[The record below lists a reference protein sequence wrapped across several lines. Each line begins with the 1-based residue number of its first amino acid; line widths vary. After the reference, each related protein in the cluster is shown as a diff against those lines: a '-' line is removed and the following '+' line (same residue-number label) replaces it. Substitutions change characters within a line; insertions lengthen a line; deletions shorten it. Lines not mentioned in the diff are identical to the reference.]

1 VAGQRARCVSEQHAL
16 SLPALWADQIPRF
29 PGGVELPSRPPVLLH
44 TEVMR
49 QHLLTAEGPEG
60 AWRLAGLTGFEPA
73 MRGERE
79 YEFAGVGVFVAD
91 SDSRFLTRTL
101 TAYGYRRDQL
111 GADLRRRLPAWGIMH
126 RYSNHS
132 WRLRRLPECR
142 RAVAIYGPTSS
153 GKTALSLDL
162 CEAAS
167 ERGLRPVVL
176 NADSRQVYAGMDI
189 GTSKIKPS
197 QMRGFGHR
205 LLDVAE
211 PSSKLS
217 VEAYAQMARDELASL
232 AASEDALPVL
242 VGGTGVYI
250 QSVLDGWDLTGT
262 GTLRRSLERDFP
274 RSDVKGAYQV
284 LARLAPEVAR
294 RVHPSNYEAI
304 LNALVR
310 RMAGEASNEVATPF
324 AFAVYGVD
332 RGEAETDRRIETTL
346 DAQIRDGLL
355 EEIAELDRRYRLVE
369 QARRPGRR
377 RNVASETHGYREFVR
392 VAASTGKA
400 IAELDSAD
408 LAAARAEA
416 LGHISA
422 YSRRQRSWFRKLSAS
437 RVDHRSAVKTIMSR
451 LQ

>member
-1 VAGQRARCVSEQHAL
+1 MHRNSN
-16 SLPALWADQIPRF
+16 
-29 PGGVELPSRPPVLLH
+29 
-44 TEVMR
+44 
-49 QHLLTAEGPEG
+49 LT
-60 AWRLAGLTGFEPA
+60 WW
-73 MRGERE
+73 M
-79 YEFAGVGVFVAD
+79 
-91 SDSRFLTRTL
+91 
-101 TAYGYRRDQL
+101 
-111 GADLRRRLPAWGIMH
+111 RRLPQ
-126 RYSNHS
+126 R
-132 WRLRRLPECR
+132 R

-153 GKTALSLDL
+153 GKTALSLDV

-167 ERGLRPVVL
+167 ERGLCPVVL
-176 NADSRQVYAGMDI
+176 NADSRQVYVGMDI

-197 QMRGFGHR
+197 DMRGFEHR

-217 VEAYAQMARDELASL
+217 LEGYAQMARDELASL
-232 AASEDALPVL
+232 AEDAVPVL

-262 GTLRRSLERDFP
+262 ATLLRSLERDFP
-274 RSDVKGAYQV
+274 RSDVRGAFQL
-284 LARLAPEVAR
+284 LARLAPEGVR
-294 RVHPSNYEAI
+294 RVHPNNYEAI

-310 RMAGEASNEVATPF
+310 CMAGEASNEVAPPF
-324 AFAVYGVD
+324 AFAVYGLD

-355 EEIAELDRRYRLVE
+355 EELAELDRRYRLVE

-377 RNVASETHGYREFVR
+377 RNVASQTHGYREFVR
-392 VAASTGKA
+392 VAALTGKA
-400 IAELDSAD
+400 IAELDGAD
-408 LAAARAEA
+408 LAAARADA
-416 LGHISA
+416 LGHIWA

>member
-1 VAGQRARCVSEQHAL
+1 MAAV
-16 SLPALWADQIPRF
+16 
-29 PGGVELPSRPPVLLH
+29 
-44 TEVMR
+44 
-49 QHLLTAEGPEG
+49 
-60 AWRLAGLTGFEPA
+60 RLIDFEPA

-79 YEFAGVGVFVAD
+79 YAFAGVGVFDAEG
-91 SDSRFLTRTL
+91 DSRFLTRTL

-111 GADLRRRLPAWGIMH
+111 GADLRRRLLAWGIMH
-126 RYSNHS
+126 RYSNLT
-132 WRLRRLPECR
+132 WRLRRLPERR

-153 GKTALSLDL
+153 GKTALSLDV

-176 NADSRQVYAGMDI
+176 NADSRQVYVGMDI

-197 QMRGFGHR
+197 DMRGFAHR

-217 VEAYAQMARDELASL
+217 LEAYAQMARDELASL
-232 AASEDALPVL
+232 AEDSLPVL
-242 VGGTGVYI
+242 VGGTGVYV

-274 RSDVKGAYQV
+274 RSDVKGVYQV

-294 RVHPSNYEAI
+294 RVHPNNYEAI

-310 RMAGEASNEVATPF
+310 RMAGQASNEVATPF
-324 AFAVYGVD
+324 AFAVYGLD

-377 RNVASETHGYREFVR
+377 RNVASKTHGYREFVR

-400 IAELDSAD
+400 IAELDGAD

-416 LGHISA
+416 LGHIWA
-422 YSRRQRSWFRKLSAS
+422 YSRRQRSWFRKLGAS
-437 RVDHRSAVKTIMSR
+437 RVDHRSAVKTIVAR

>member
-1 VAGQRARCVSEQHAL
+1 MFV
-16 SLPALWADQIPRF
+16 
-29 PGGVELPSRPPVLLH
+29 
-44 TEVMR
+44 
-49 QHLLTAEGPEG
+49 AEG
-60 AWRLAGLTGFEPA
+60 
-73 MRGERE
+73 
-79 YEFAGVGVFVAD
+79 
-91 SDSRFLTRTL
+91 DSRFLIQAL
-101 TAYGYRRDQL
+101 TAYGYHRDQV
-111 GADLRRRLPAWGIMH
+111 GADLRRRLLAWSIMH
-126 RYSNHS
+126 RYSNLRWS
-132 WRLRRLPECR
+132 MRRLPERR

-153 GKTALSLDL
+153 GKTALSLEV

-197 QMRGFGHR
+197 QMRGFEHR
-205 LLDVAE
+205 LLDVAA

-217 VEAYAQMARDELASL
+217 LEAYVLMVRDQLASL

-242 VGGTGVYI
+242 VGGTGVYV

-274 RSDVKGAYQV
+274 RSDVKGAYRV

-294 RVHPSNYEAI
+294 RVHPGNYEAI

-310 RMAGEASNEVATPF
+310 RMADEASNEVATPF

-332 RGEAETDRRIETTL
+332 QGEAETDRRIETIL

-355 EEIAELDRRYRLVE
+355 EEIAWLDHRYRLVE
-369 QARRPGRR
+369 QDQRPGRR
-377 RNVASETHGYREFVR
+377 HNMASQTHGYREFVR

-400 IAELDSAD
+400 IAELHGAD

-416 LGHISA
+416 LGHIWA
-422 YSRRQRSWFRKLSAS
+422 YSRRQRSWFRKLGAS
-437 RVDHRSAVKTIMSR
+437 RVDHRSAAKVIVSR

>member
-1 VAGQRARCVSEQHAL
+1 MHQS
-16 SLPALWADQIPRF
+16 SN
-29 PGGVELPSRPPVLLH
+29 
-44 TEVMR
+44 
-49 QHLLTAEGPEG
+49 LT
-60 AWRLAGLTGFEPA
+60 WW
-73 MRGERE
+73 M
-79 YEFAGVGVFVAD
+79 
-91 SDSRFLTRTL
+91 
-101 TAYGYRRDQL
+101 
-111 GADLRRRLPAWGIMH
+111 RLPG
-126 RYSNHS
+126 R
-132 WRLRRLPECR
+132 R

-153 GKTALSLDL
+153 GKTALSLDI
-162 CEAAS
+162 CQAAS

-197 QMRGFGHR
+197 QMRGFEHR

-217 VEAYAQMARDELASL
+217 LEAYAQLARDELASL
-232 AASEDALPVL
+232 AASRDALPVL

-274 RSDVKGAYQV
+274 RCEIDGAYQV

-294 RVHPSNYEAI
+294 RVHPNNYEAI

-310 RMAGEASNEVATPF
+310 RMAGHAGTKVAAPF
-324 AFAVYGVD
+324 AFAFAMYGID
-332 RGEAETDRRIETTL
+332 PGKAETDRRIEMTL

-377 RNVASETHGYREFVR
+377 RNVTSQTHGYSEFVR
-392 VAASTGKA
+392 TAASTGKA
-400 IAELDSAD
+400 IAELDGAD

-416 LGHISA
+416 LGHIWA
-422 YSRRQRSWFRKLSAS
+422 YSRRQRSWFRKLGAS
-437 RVDHRSAVKTIMSR
+437 RVDHRSAVKTILSR